1 MTPFDEAPKLAPFTL
16 RGHNPDVLNT
26 IANLSND
33 EVFTPPELANEMLD
47 MLEKAWAEGNNGAH
61 IWADHTVTFLDP
73 FTKSGVFLRE
83 ITARLVKGLEEWM
96 PDLQQR
102 VNHILTK
109 QVFGIGITQ
118 LTSLLARRSVY
129 CSKSAT
135 GKHSI
140 VKSFDRDW
148 GNIWF
153 ERTEHTWV
161 GGTDK
166 VVTTDENGNTVL
178 KATNG
183 RCKYCGASQK
193 EYERSE
199 ALESHAYAFI
209 HTDNIK
215 ARMAE
220 LFGEDMHFDV
230 VIGNPPYQLSDGG
243 FGISAQ
249 PIYHLFIEQAKAL
262 EPKFLALVVPSR
274 WMAGG
279 KGLDEFRSRMLSDAR
294 LREIVDFPDSNDV
307 FPGTQIKGGVSYW
320 LWSRDNPGLTNVKT
334 ISKGEVVSEME
345 RPLREK
351 GADVFIR
358 YNLGVS
364 ILRKVLAVETNTPP
378 TEVSFTLPSHLQFNR
393 LVSSRRPFGFDT
405 TFKGRNKVHLSDLIL
420 HRNGGKSF
428 VGRDDV
434 KSSRDVIDEWKVFIP
449 RAGSGSDAFPHPI
462 LSKPFPGAPG
472 EVCSE
477 TYIYIGPFADQAEVR
492 NVISYLR
499 TRLLRFLVLLHKPS
513 QSTTREHY
521 TFVPVQDFSKAWTDE
536 ELYAKYALSEEEIC
550 FIESMVRPME
560 LENE

>member
-47 MLEKAWAEGNNGAH
+47 MLEKSWAEGNNGAN
-61 IWADHTVTFLDP
+61 IWSDHTVTFLDP

-129 CSKSAT
+129 CSKTAT

-166 VVTTDENGNTVL
+166 VITMDENGNTVL

-193 EYERSE
+193 EYERSD

-209 HTDNIK
+209 HTDDIK

-220 LFGEDMHFDV
+220 LFGANMHFDV
-230 VIGNPPYQLSDGG
+230 VIGNPPYQMSTGG
-243 FGISAQ
+243 GTATQQARPLYHQFVESAQ
-249 PIYHLFIEQAKAL
+249 GL
-262 EPKFLALVVPSR
+262 EPRYIAMVTPSR
-274 WMAGG
+274 WFVGG
-279 KGLDEFRSRMLSDAR
+279 MNLNEFREQMLNDSR
-294 LREIVDFPDSNDV
+294 LRVLVDFPDSRDAFGGV
-307 FPGTQIKGGVSYW
+307 DIAGGVSYF
-320 LWSRDNPGLTNVKT
+320 LWERSYDGTCSVTTVKGSESHGPRERKLNEFDVFVRDNDAAQILSRIVTREDFKSLSSIVSAISPFGLSTAFRGDETAEHISDPIIVRSTVGRQFANRNVVLKNV
-334 ISKGEVVSEME
+334 E
-345 RPLREK
+345 LL
-351 GADVFIR
+351 DQW
-358 YNLGVS
+358 
-364 ILRKVLAVETNTPP
+364 KVLLSATASEHAGQAAKDGRKRVFSRIETA
-378 TEVSFTLPSHLQFNR
+378 E
-393 LVSSRRPFGFDT
+393 
-405 TFKGRNKVHLSDLIL
+405 
-420 HRNGGKSF
+420 
-428 VGRDDV
+428 
-434 KSSRDVIDEWKVFIP
+434 
-449 RAGSGSDAFPHPI
+449 
-462 LSKPFPGAPG
+462 PGVAMTH
-472 EVCSE
+472 S
-477 TYIYIGPFADQAEVR
+477 YLAIGPLEDSNQCKNLEG
-492 NVISYLR
+492 YLR
-499 TRLLRFLVLLHKPS
+499 TKFTRFLASLGIITQHISKAS
-513 QSTTREHY
+513 FA
-521 TFVPVQDFSKAWTDE
+521 FVPTQDFSRPWVDEDLYKAYGLTPE
-536 ELYAKYALSEEEIC
+536 EVQ
-550 FIESMVRPME
+550 FIESQIKDMGDI
-560 LENE
+560 NG